1 MLTSHLTT
9 MLHLLVLLYDAPVSY
24 NILVLVATGAS
35 VLYHTNELNII
46 YYIVDHLIAV
56 IWASTDA
63 YYNIHTI
70 WLNLLTALI
79 CRAAGKQYHN
89 YWHIFNV
96 AKSIC
101 VVIILFG

>member
-24 NILVLVATGAS
+24 NILVLVATSAS
-35 VLYHTNELNII
+35 VLYHTDELNII
-46 YYIVDHLIAV
+46 YYVVDHLIAV
-56 IWASTDA
+56 IWAVTDA

-79 CRAAGKQYHN
+79 CYISGKQYHN